1 MLSPLRRER
10 ILRQLS
16 LYDVRSRT
24 GIAVSKLSLIERGIE
39 RPTEDELKRLAR
51 ALGVRAEEIRPES
64 PESQGTSLSVERLP
78 DSR

>member
-24 GIAVSKLSLIERGIE
+24 GIAVSKLSLVERGIE
-39 RPTEDELKRLAR
+39 SPTNEEKKRLAK
-51 ALGVRAEEIRPES
+51 ALGIRVEDIWPPES
-64 PESQGTSLSVERLP
+64 EKTRLP
-78 DSR
+78 VAEGVR